1 MKKTKEKI
9 NVIAS
14 EKCGLLDIKSV
25 EVLNSSKLFYDIEIN
40 NHLLNLKSKK
50 ECTIIAEDNG
60 QPHNVRIAFNPVS
73 DRQEEVFIDSSK
85 NPDFDHSEEWKRN
98 IENTFSNNVG
108 FIQVANGWITGCLFI
123 EILWSI
129 PILHQMRIK
138 VANNDPIVI
147 SNPSQLQECIDIM
160 LKEND
165 KENRD
170 VEVVSKLSQLALLSK
185 EEKERTFINIQNSND
200 DFVNI
205 THYFLLNNM
214 FPFRVNF
221 KHHTIVIGED
231 YVFNTKDV
239 YAAIKDIKGNVLS

>member
-1 MKKTKEKI
+1 MDKI
-9 NVIAS
+9 SVIS
-14 EKCGLLDIKSV
+14 SSKIGLLDITSV
-25 EVLNSSKLFYDIEIN
+25 EVLNGSKLFYDIEIN

-50 ECTIIAEDNG
+50 ECTIIAEYNG
-60 QPHNVRIAFNPVS
+60 LPHNVRIAFNPVS
-73 DRQEEVFIDSSK
+73 DIKEEVFIDSSK
-85 NPDFDHSEEWKRN
+85 NPDFDHAEEWERN
-98 IENTFSNNVG
+98 IENTFSQNVG
-108 FIQVANGWITGCLFI
+108 FIQLANGWIKGNLFI

-160 LKEND
+160 LKKSD
-165 KENRD
+165 HENRD
-170 VEVVSKLSQLALLSK
+170 VEVVAKLAQLALLSK

-205 THYFLLNNM
+205 THYFLLSNM

-239 YAAIKDIKGNVLS
+239 YAAIKYIKGNVLS

>member
-1 MKKTKEKI
+1 MKNIKEKI
-9 NVIAS
+9 NVIDS

-25 EVLNSSKLFYDIEIN
+25 EVLNGSKLFYDIEIN
-40 NHLLNLKSKK
+40 NHLLNLNSKK
-50 ECTIIAEDNG
+50 ECTIISEYNG
-60 QPHNVRIAFNPVS
+60 QPHDVCISFNQVTGRKEDVIFDYTKS
-73 DRQEEVFIDSSK
+73 L
-85 NPDFDHSEEWKRN
+85 DFEHAEEWEQN
-98 IENTFSNNVG
+98 ILKTFHDNVG
-108 FIQVANGWITGCLFI
+108 FIQLANGWMKGSHFI
-123 EILWSI
+123 EVLWSI

-138 VANNDPIVI
+138 AANNDPIVI

-160 LKEND
+160 LKERDN
-165 KENRD
+165 ENRD
-170 VEVVSKLSQLALLSK
+170 VEVVSKLAQLALLSK

-200 DFVNI
+200 DCINI
-205 THYFLLNNM
+205 THYFLLSNM